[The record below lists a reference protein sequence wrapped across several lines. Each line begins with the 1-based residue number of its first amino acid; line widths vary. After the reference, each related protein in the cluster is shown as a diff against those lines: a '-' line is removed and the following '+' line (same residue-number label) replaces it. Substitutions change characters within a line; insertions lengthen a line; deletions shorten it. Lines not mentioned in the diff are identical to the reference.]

1 MLTEWTIGNF
11 KSFSGSTT
19 LTLAPIT
26 ILAGA
31 NSSGKSSIIQS
42 ILLIKQTLQY
52 APVSRSIGLN
62 GPLLKLGRFDDIR
75 NVSSKTANI
84 SLGWVLDDLLS
95 YRSSLDGIR
104 GTRLYYPGESRPIK
118 ATVQLGFASL
128 IDSQPEK
135 RLSQNAELAQ
145 LQPTLT
151 ALSIKV
157 DVKHEKGLRSAN
169 VSLERGL
176 PTKGPAEDGLVN
188 NYTAMF
194 PYVVKRI
201 DSDTR
206 TSITDRKPDGVI
218 VGADL
223 RHFFPFRFGYTYHQ
237 RRFFSQKMT
246 EFLVTPSMHPR
257 YIDPEISEYVLS
269 PAVVNF
275 FIDLVT
281 TFPTTDSEGFPFYS
295 RFGDAVTFGPRAKDI
310 GDFLGIYR
318 DREMTAR
325 RFQLRFDHAIRR
337 SSRARQSVR
346 NFLVEHQDEIEKKL
360 YIEASA
366 LSETGFDS
374 GLSPDIT
381 DASECMQNFFQSSI
395 HYLGPLRDEPRP
407 IYPLEA
413 LINPRD
419 VGYRGEHT
427 AAVLDLH
434 RETQVECFKSSDASM
449 LIGAEKVKVPLLSAV
464 QDWLSYMGVAESVN
478 TTDLGKIGHQLQVSI
493 DKGAKAHDLT
503 NVGVGVSQLLP
514 LVVMSLLAN
523 SPSLLIFEQPEL
535 HLHPKVQARL
545 ADFFFSLSLLGKQ
558 CLLETHSE
566 YLVERFRLRIAQAPG
581 EALNEKVRIYFTQ
594 KIENKTVCNEVKLT
608 KYGAIIDWPNDFFD
622 QAENETEAILR
633 AAQAKRRSERDD
645 LRSGGR
651 K

>member
-19 LTLAPIT
+19 LPLAPIT

-52 APVSRSIGLN
+52 APVSRAIGLN
-62 GPLLKLGRFDDIR
+62 GPLLKLGRFEDIR
-75 NVSSKTANI
+75 NVNSKTADI
-84 SLGWVLDDLLS
+84 SLGWVIDDLQS
-95 YRSSLDGIR
+95 YRLSPSSIR
-104 GTRLYYPGESRPIK
+104 EPRLYYFEEDRPTK
-118 ATVQLGFASL
+118 VAMGLSFASL
-128 IDSQPEK
+128 IDSHPEK
-135 RLSQNAELAQ
+135 RSGQNAELTQ

-151 ALSIKV
+151 SLSVNVDIKT
-157 DVKHEKGLRSAN
+157 EKGLRSSN
-169 VSLERGL
+169 ISLVKA
-176 PTKGPAEDGLVN
+176 PCVKPPEDGFVN
-188 NYTAMF
+188 NYTALF
-194 PYVVKRI
+194 PYVVKKI
-201 DSDTR
+201 DSDTCA
-206 TSITDRKPDGVI
+206 SITNRKPESVI
-218 VGADL
+218 VGAEV

-237 RRFFSQKMT
+237 RRLFSQKIT
-246 EFLVTPSMHPR
+246 EFLVMPSMHAR
-257 YIDPEISEYVLS
+257 HIDSEIRKYTLN

-275 FIDLVT
+275 LIDLIA
-281 TFPTTDSEGFPFYS
+281 TFPATDSDNLPYDRFPLGAAGLED
-295 RFGDAVTFGPRAKDI
+295 RMPDI
-310 GDFLGIYR
+310 SNLLECLR
-318 DREMTAR
+318 DKKMTAGE
-325 RFQLRFDHAIRR
+325 FQYTLDRVIPHSTRV
-337 SSRARQSVR
+337 QKSVR
-346 NFLVEHQDEIEKKL
+346 NLFVENQDKIEEKL
-360 YIEASA
+360 YTEASA
-366 LSETGFDS
+366 LSEKGFDI
-374 GLSPDIT
+374 GLSNDIT
-381 DASECMQNFFQSSI
+381 HASEYMQNFFQSSI

-449 LIGAEKVKVPLLSAV
+449 LIGAEKVKVPLLNAV
-464 QDWLSYMGVAESVN
+464 QDWLSYLGVAESVS

-493 DKGAKAHDLT
+493 DKGAKPHDLT

-581 EALNEKVRIYFTQ
+581 EALHEKVRIYFTQ
-594 KIENKTVCNEVKLT
+594 KVDNKTVCKEVKLT
-608 KYGAIIDWPNDFFD
+608 KYGAIIDWPDDFFD

-633 AAQAKRRSERDD
+633 AAQAKRRSERED
-645 LRSGGR
+645 LRDGGR